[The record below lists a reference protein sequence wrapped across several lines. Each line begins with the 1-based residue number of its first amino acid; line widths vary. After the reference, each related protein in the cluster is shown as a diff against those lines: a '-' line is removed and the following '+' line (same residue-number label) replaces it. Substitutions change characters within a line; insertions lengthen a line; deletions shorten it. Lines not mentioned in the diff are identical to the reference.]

1 MPRQPR
7 LDAPGL
13 LQHVMA
19 RGIERREI
27 FKDDKDRNSFLQR
40 FAIILEETQTQCY
53 AWALIP
59 NHFHLLVRIGPTP
72 LSKVMR
78 RLMTGYAVTF
88 NKRHKRSG
96 HLFQNRY
103 KSVICE
109 EDPYL
114 LELIRYIHL
123 NPLRACIVNDL
134 KELDNIPGPATA
146 PSSAAAKTP
155 WFRIQRKRLAK
166 QKENPQS
173 AIQNPK

>member
-19 RGIERREI
+19 RGIEGREI
-27 FKDDKDRNSFLQR
+27 FKDDKDRKAFLER
-40 FAIILEETQTQCY
+40 LALILEETQTQCY

-59 NHFHLLVRIGPTP
+59 NHFHLLLRTGPTP
-72 LSKVMR
+72 ISTVMR

-103 KSVICE
+103 KSIVCE
-109 EDPYL
+109 EEPYL

-123 NPLRACIVNDL
+123 NPIRAGLV
-134 KELDNIPGPATA
+134 
-146 PSSAAAKTP
+146 
-155 WFRIQRKRLAK
+155 
-166 QKENPQS
+166 
-173 AIQNPK
+173 